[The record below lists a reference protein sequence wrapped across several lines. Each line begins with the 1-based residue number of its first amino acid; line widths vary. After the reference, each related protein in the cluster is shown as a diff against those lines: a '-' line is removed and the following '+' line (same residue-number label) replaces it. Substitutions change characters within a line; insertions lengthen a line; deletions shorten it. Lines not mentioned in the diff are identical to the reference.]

1 MEVYTCFDRYM
12 NFLMTKYL
20 EVSSRRF
27 FAQFGF
33 FLDFQLTSGNRGGNQ
48 AIFPPKICPSDVKQE
63 VSMMEELNMWIKE
76 DLPSLVVGLL
86 FGCIIAVILI
96 MCSDVLPFDG
106 LLTLWERFKQRI
118 SQITRRKE
126 TVRRASSDGLIL
138 GVTTAGPEAGF
149 YENWRPR
156 VPKQIGAVRV
166 KADYPNPCVLK
177 FYVPVTLA
185 PYYDVGHGTL
195 CKREG
200 VDPKGVGEDK
210 ALRIIDAILAQV
222 NGLDGEIW
230 ANNQTLTVYVC
241 EGFVAERR
249 KIVESIVTIL
259 EDELSLKT
267 EPDVLSP
274 TKEVAE
280 KPAN

>member
-1 MEVYTCFDRYM
+1 
-12 NFLMTKYL
+12 
-20 EVSSRRF
+20 
-27 FAQFGF
+27 
-33 FLDFQLTSGNRGGNQ
+33 
-48 AIFPPKICPSDVKQE
+48 
-63 VSMMEELNMWIKE
+63 MMEGLNIWIKE
-76 DLPSLVVGLL
+76 DLPALVVGFL

-106 LLTLWERFKQRI
+106 LLTLWERFKQAISRI
-118 SQITRRKE
+118 VRQQE
-126 TVRRASSDGLIL
+126 TVRRASSDELIR
-138 GVTTAGPEAGF
+138 GVMTAGPEAGF

-156 VPKQIGAVRV
+156 VPKQIGAVRI

-210 ALRIIDAILAQV
+210 ALRIVDAILAQV

-230 ANNQTLTVYVC
+230 ANNQTLTVYIC

-249 KIVESIVTIL
+249 KIVENIVAIL

-267 EPDVLSP
+267 EPDAP
-274 TKEVAE
+274 RPIEEVAE